1 MSNCIAPTDDQCI
14 NFIELVLIPSFAPH
28 RQFSSYQE
36 REEWMKEVAG
46 TDWDADTTDDL
57 ITMYSVVTNMKE
69 AKEELAELKA
79 ESKISYICIVY

>member
-1 MSNCIAPTDDQCI
+1 MSAPSIDERI

-28 RQFSSYQE
+28 LQFSSYQE
-36 REEWMKEVAG
+36 REEWMKRIAG
-46 TDWDADTTDDL
+46 TDWDANTTSKL